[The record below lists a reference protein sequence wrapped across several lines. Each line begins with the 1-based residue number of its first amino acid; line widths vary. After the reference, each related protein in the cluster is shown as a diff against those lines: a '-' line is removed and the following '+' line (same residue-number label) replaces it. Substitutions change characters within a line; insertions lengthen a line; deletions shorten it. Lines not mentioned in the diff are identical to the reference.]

1 MLETKLGSY
10 ARAAN
15 ALNYGVILQIPLL
28 FTRSYYIPK
37 AGIKLV
43 ILLRLSQCKEY
54 RCEPPGPTSDITL
67 DTTVKTLQ
75 NKSLYKKWLSTF
87 PML

>member
-54 RCEPPGPTSDITL
+54 RCEPPGRAASLRSIIVLGMGYLRTSFL
-67 DTTVKTLQ
+67 VLEPPLQ
-75 NKSLYKKWLSTF
+75 R
-87 PML
+87 P